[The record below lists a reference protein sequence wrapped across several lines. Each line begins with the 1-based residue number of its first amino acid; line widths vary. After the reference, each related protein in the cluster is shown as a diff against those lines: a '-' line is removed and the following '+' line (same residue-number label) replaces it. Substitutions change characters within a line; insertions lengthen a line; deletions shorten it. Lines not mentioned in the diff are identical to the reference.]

1 MGAVMRFSGTYTAL
15 ITPFRDGKLDVP
27 AYQSLI
33 ERQIAGGVDGIV
45 PCGTTGESPTLDT
58 NEHLEVIRLAVEFAA
73 GRCEVV
79 AGTGANATAEAIEL
93 TVAAEKLGATGSLQ
107 VCPYY
112 NKPSQE
118 GLYRHFKAIAEATSL
133 PLVLYSIPGRSAI
146 EIATETT
153 ARLAADCPNIAAIKE
168 AGGSVDRV
176 NQLVQVVPEDFAI
189 LCGDDPLT
197 LPFIACGASGL
208 VSVASNLIPDVIARL
223 VRACLNGSFD
233 EALVI
238 QKHYYPLM
246 RGLMSIEVNP
256 VPIKSAIALQ
266 GHCTPEFRLP
276 LAPLSE
282 DQTSKLT
289 TLLES
294 FNLLPT
300 PIDSNR

>member
-15 ITPFRDGKLDVP
+15 FTPFRDGKLDVP